1 MFSRNIDILAASV
14 HEAWE
19 PINNIETPNTEEEE
33 VDSIS
38 YHFVDQLFD
47 EEFYKELKSGKFWLF
62 YLSLI
67 SYNNVFTNTM
77 KIQYEN
83 PSVCRNSAYE
93 APLPSP
99 MLTVF
104 KAGSVMTWRPE

>member
-1 MFSRNIDILAASV
+1 MFSQNIDILAASV

-38 YHFVDQLFD
+38 YHFVDQIFD

-62 YLSLI
+62 Y
-67 SYNNVFTNTM
+67 
-77 KIQYEN
+77 
-83 PSVCRNSAYE
+83 
-93 APLPSP
+93 
-99 MLTVF
+99 
-104 KAGSVMTWRPE
+104 